1 LEDKDKKADDL
12 NDALILDD
20 LQDDEANEVNQADQ
34 ECSKGSGSS
43 SSGSSSGSS
52 SSSSSTCSLN
62 KFTDSAKKRLS
73 LSYSDLPK
81 ETNDDEQREQEK
93 TQNEMKKSVSDDFLY
108 KMSTDECNKQQSE
121 QDDKCADELLCEE
134 ENKCDD
140 LNEKIE
146 MNNEDNVDDDEEEES
161 EKVDIDQVEEEMPKT
176 AANRIIEE
184 QAKLIKFEPLVAT
197 DKNTNNPPNFELF
210 LQPSLSDMDDNM
222 LQNVLKRQSLFKLK
236 DKINGKVS
244 KQISEIEKR
253 KLSPYRFS
261 NSPFKLKK
269 FKEAGSSSLSIA
281 GHISKHISPV
291 RVPSIFCK
299 KLLAE
304 TPKDSY
310 VVKKSR
316 EHSKLSR
323 TIATSNIA
331 EVLKVAEHAD
341 GDDSNR
347 KESDCL
353 SNSINEFIKK
363 SNKNRL
369 NVTYNHGFSGL
380 SAIDEVS
387 VNDSSLKHTA
397 DLTDSDDKK
406 NTTQTQSTR
415 ANNSSILQQS
425 ATNSPTS
432 KQLLGEW
439 SCSSEAIDL

>member
-1 LEDKDKKADDL
+1 
-12 NDALILDD
+12 
-20 LQDDEANEVNQADQ
+20 
-34 ECSKGSGSS
+34 
-43 SSGSSSGSS
+43 
-52 SSSSSTCSLN
+52 LN
-62 KFTDSAKKRLS
+62 KYTDSTAKKRLS

-81 ETNDDEQREQEK
+81 ETDENEPSEHEK
-93 TQNEMKKSVSDDFLY
+93 VQKEMKKSVSDDVLY
-108 KMSTDECNKQQSE
+108 KMSTDESNKQQSE
-121 QDDKCADELLCEE
+121 
-134 ENKCDD
+134 ENEKFTDD

-146 MNNEDNVDDDEEEES
+146 MDDEEEAEAERA
-161 EKVDIDQVEEEMPKT
+161 EKEIANEVEVEEEPPKN
-176 AANRIIEE
+176 AASRIIEE
-184 QAKLIKFEPLVAT
+184 QAKMIKFEPLVAT
-197 DKNTNNPPNFELF
+197 DKNSNNTPNFEF
-210 LQPSLSDMDDNM
+210 LQPSMIDMDDNM
-222 LQNVLKRQSLFKLK
+222 LQNVLRRQSLFKLK

-341 GDDSNR
+341 GDESSG
-347 KESDCL
+347 KENDCL

-369 NVTYNHGFSGL
+369 NMTYNHGFSGL

-387 VNDSSLKHTA
+387 VNDSSLKHTVDGA
-397 DLTDSDDKK
+397 DSDDKR
-406 NTTQTQSTR
+406 NATPTQSTN
-415 ANNSSILQQS
+415 ATHLLNSSKANNNNSSILQQS
-425 ATNSPTS
+425 STNSPTS

-439 SCSSEAIDL
+439 SCSNEAIDL